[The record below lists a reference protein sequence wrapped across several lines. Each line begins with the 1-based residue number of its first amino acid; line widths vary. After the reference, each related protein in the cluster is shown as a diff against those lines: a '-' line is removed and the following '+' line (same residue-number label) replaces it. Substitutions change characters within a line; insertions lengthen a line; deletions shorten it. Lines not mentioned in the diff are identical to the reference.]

1 MILKKDLNKVIQYLI
16 TKGVDINVKD
26 IIYLNIKRFF
36 LINLI

>member
-26 IIYLNIKRFF
+26 IIYLNILILF
-36 LINLI
+36 LIKII